1 MSTVQHTS
9 NFAGTISPH
18 GWEVNADK
26 AQHVCAG
33 VITDNKPLLIMGPAF
48 SFVQWLDEMNA
59 PVTLPPDSRVM
70 ETGGYKGR
78 SRDLPK
84 SELRALIVQKLG
96 VRPDHIVSEY
106 GMCELGSQ
114 AYDRIAGQADSPAF
128 TFPEWVRTRIIS
140 PESQSEVAEGET
152 GLLQVFDLANIRS
165 VLAIQTGDLAVRCGD
180 GFELIGR
187 ATASEPRGCSLA
199 LSES

>member
-9 NFAGTISPH
+9 NFAGTNSPN
-18 GWEVNADK
+18 GWEVNTNT
-26 AQHVCAG
+26 AQRVCAG
-33 VITDNKPLLIMGPAF
+33 AIDCDKPLLIMGPSF
-48 SFVQWLDEMNA
+48 SFVQWLDGMKEPA
-59 PVTLPPDSRVM
+59 PLPTGSRVM

-78 SRDLPK
+78 SQELPK
-84 SELRALIVQKLG
+84 PELHSLITRKLG

-114 AYDRIAGQADSPAF
+114 AYDRIVGRTNCPIFKFPA
-128 TFPEWVRTRIIS
+128 WARIRIVS
-140 PESQSEVAEGET
+140 PETRAEVAEGET

-165 VLAIQTGDLAVRCGD
+165 VLAILTGDLAVRRGD